1 MSSIASFRVPAL
13 FLALVCMVFSASAWA
28 QKDTGS
34 IVGTV
39 TDQTGA
45 IVANAKVTVSD
56 VERGIHLQATTN
68 ESGQYVASP
77 LRVGRYTVTVE
88 HPGFKKAV
96 SVPVDLDV
104 QQRIAVDI
112 SLQVGQ
118 ISESV
123 EVTGAAPLLETE
135 TSELGQVVDNKRM
148 ANLPLNGRNFAQ
160 LALLT
165 AGTAPSEPGAR
176 DEGGFGFSANGARS
190 LQNNFLLDGVDNNSN
205 LPDLLNET
213 NYVIQPSVEALEEFK
228 VQTNAYSAEF
238 GRGNGAIINATI
250 KSGTNGFHG
259 SAYEFLR
266 NEKLD
271 AKNFFDDPNSP
282 IAPYKQNQFGFTLG
296 GPIVHSRTFFFV
308 DYEGLRI
315 RQAQTLTSFV
325 PTDAQ
330 RAGDFSDQLD
340 LTQQTGTDCGGHPT
354 FVGEIFDARNAG
366 NGCGVAFQ
374 YDASGMPLN
383 IIPQNKIDP
392 LASAIAK
399 LYPEPNVNG
408 NGFNFL
414 SNPVR
419 SETRNNFDVRIDQ
432 KYTEHDYGFFRFSY
446 EDQPSLI
453 PGPFDS
459 TGGDGGGFFS
469 GVEDNAYRSFATS
482 WSHLFRNNLT
492 NEFRLGYN
500 RVNSQRQQ
508 INADK
513 TSEELLNFTGGF
525 PGIPNVPGNGGLPQL
540 TFNDIAQIGSP
551 TFLPSHEVQNTFGLS
566 ENLSWVHGNHSFKFG
581 TDIRSEE
588 FTIFQPAAPRGT
600 LDFGP
605 GLTDNPDPNAQFTG
619 GSGFASFLVGLSDAG
634 SINNLHNIDYHHQV
648 YAFYGQDDWR
658 VTPKL
663 TLNLGL
669 RYELFTTI
677 KERHNELGTF
687 DLSTGTLIVPKGV
700 TAQLTP
706 MLAAIVPVQATAS
719 PGLISPDTNN
729 FAPRI
734 GLAYQVSN
742 KLVMRAGY
750 GIFYGGDEAGPYS
763 NPSMGFNP
771 PFFVSKNFNQPC
783 GTPSANPAT
792 VDCSLPGIPTLSS
805 GFPANSLTDPEPP
818 PLFFS
823 LDPKL
828 VTPYM
833 QQWHLSTQYE
843 LPSNTVFE
851 VTYAGSRGLKQ
862 YIYLNGN
869 QAAPN
874 PDPNLPFADRR
885 PLPQLDGFIGWFRSA
900 GQSNYNS
907 LQLRAEKRFSHGL
920 TFLASYTWAHALDIA
935 SNADLGA
942 QNGGDFR
949 YFKDPQAEYGNSDF
963 DIRHRFV
970 FSYLYELPIGHGKRF
985 LGDASGVLNQI
996 AGGWQVGGITS
1007 VSKGNWFTVL
1017 DTNGVANSDGQQRP
1031 DLIGDPRA
1039 TPCMPNTFFNT
1050 CAFADPAAGSF
1061 GDVSRNSVQG
1071 PGYQIWDFSVFKN
1084 FTVTERAKLEFRAEF
1099 FNVFNHPN
1107 LQFAKSGPQNSINT
1121 TTFGT
1126 PEFGFLTAA
1135 RDPRQIQLA
1144 LKLSF

>member
-1 MSSIASFRVPAL
+1 MSNLASFRLPVFL
-13 FLALVCMVFSASAWA
+13 LALVCIASSAPVWA
-28 QKDTGS
+28 QKDAGS

-39 TDQTGA
+39 KDQTGA
-45 IVANAKVTVSD
+45 TLASAKVTVTD
-56 VERGIHLQATTN
+56 VERGIHLETTTN
-68 ESGQYVASP
+68 DSGDYVAGP

-96 SVPVDLDV
+96 TPPVDLDV
-104 QQRIAVDI
+104 QQRVALNVT
-112 SLQVGQ
+112 LQVGQ

-135 TSELGQVVDNKRM
+135 TSELGQVVDNKRV

-190 LQNNFLLDGVDNNSN
+190 LQHNFLLDGVDNNSN

-250 KSGTNGFHG
+250 KSGTNQFHG

-271 AKNFFDDPNSP
+271 AKNFFDDPTTR
-282 IAPYKQNQFGFTLG
+282 IAPFKQNQFGFTLG
-296 GPIVHSRTFFFV
+296 GPIVRNRTFFFA
-308 DYEGLRI
+308 DYEGLRV

-325 PTDAQ
+325 PTAAQ
-330 RAGDFSDQLD
+330 LTGDFSDQLD
-340 LTQQTGTDCGGHPT
+340 LTQPTGTDCGGHPT
-354 FVGEIFDARNAG
+354 FAGEIFDARNAG

-374 YDASGMPLN
+374 YDGGGNPLN
-383 IIPQNKIDP
+383 IIPQNRLDP
-392 LASAIAK
+392 LALAIAK
-399 LYPEPNVNG
+399 LYPAPNVNG

-432 KYTEHDYGFFRFSY
+432 KFTDHDYGFFRFSY

-453 PGPFDS
+453 PGPFDN

-482 WSHLFRNNLT
+482 WTHLFRSNLT
-492 NEFRLGYN
+492 NEFRLSYN

-508 INADK
+508 INSDK
-513 TSEELLNFTGGF
+513 SSEELLNFPGGF
-525 PGIPNVPGNGGLPQL
+525 PGIPDVPGNGGLPQL

-551 TFLPSHEVQNTFGLS
+551 TFLPSHEVQNTYGVS

-605 GLTDNPDPNAQFTG
+605 GFTDNPAVPFSG
-619 GSGFASFLVGLSDAG
+619 GSGFASFLVGLSDGG

-648 YAFYGQDDWR
+648 YAFYGQDDWK

-677 KERHNELGTF
+677 KERNNELGTF
-687 DLSTGTLIVPKGV
+687 DLSTGSLIVPKGV

-706 MLAAIVPVQATAS
+706 LLAAIVPVQATAI

-734 GLAYQVSN
+734 GLAYKVSE
-742 KLVMRAGY
+742 KLAVRAGY

-771 PFFVSKNFNQPC
+771 PFFISKNFNQPC

-818 PLFFS
+818 PLS
-823 LDPKL
+823 
-828 VTPYM
+828 
-833 QQWHLSTQYE
+833 
-843 LPSNTVFE
+843 
-851 VTYAGSRGLKQ
+851 
-862 YIYLNGN
+862 
-869 QAAPN
+869 
-874 PDPNLPFADRR
+874 
-885 PLPQLDGFIGWFRSA
+885 FRSIPNWSRLTCSS
-900 GQSNYNS
+900 GTCPRNTNCRPTLCLS
-907 LQLRAEKRFSHGL
+907 LPMR
-920 TFLASYTWAHALDIA
+920 
-935 SNADLGA
+935 DLGA
-942 QNGGDFR
+942 
-949 YFKDPQAEYGNSDF
+949 
-963 DIRHRFV
+963 
-970 FSYLYELPIGHGKRF
+970 
-985 LGDASGVLNQI
+985 
-996 AGGWQVGGITS
+996 
-1007 VSKGNWFTVL
+1007 
-1017 DTNGVANSDGQQRP
+1017 
-1031 DLIGDPRA
+1031 
-1039 TPCMPNTFFNT
+1039 
-1050 CAFADPAAGSF
+1050 
-1061 GDVSRNSVQG
+1061 
-1071 PGYQIWDFSVFKN
+1071 
-1084 FTVTERAKLEFRAEF
+1084 
-1099 FNVFNHPN
+1099 
-1107 LQFAKSGPQNSINT
+1107 
-1121 TTFGT
+1121 
-1126 PEFGFLTAA
+1126 
-1135 RDPRQIQLA
+1135 
-1144 LKLSF
+1144 